1 MNYLTN
7 LIVYFVSTP
16 SVYYLPDTWEPQPLV
31 PVEMIFSTAVAVA
44 TLGVVAHWEYIHVM
58 THNVMDHGVHGYCEN
73 ISEHSRG
80 RVDEK

>member
-31 PVEMIFSTAVAVA
+31 PVEMIFSTAVAVV
-44 TLGVVAHWEYIHVM
+44 TLGVVAGLII
-58 THNVMDHGVHGYCEN
+58 GFS
-73 ISEHSRG
+73 IIKIR
-80 RVDEK
+80 RKKI

>member
-16 SVYYLPDTWEPQPLV
+16 SVYTLPGTWEEQPLV

-44 TLGVVAHWEYIHVM
+44 TIGVVAGLIVGFSIIKIRRKK
-58 THNVMDHGVHGYCEN
+58 V
-73 ISEHSRG
+73 
-80 RVDEK
+80 

>member
-44 TLGVVAHWEYIHVM
+44 TLGVVAGLIVGLSIIKIRRKK
-58 THNVMDHGVHGYCEN
+58 V
-73 ISEHSRG
+73 
-80 RVDEK
+80 

>member
-31 PVEMIFSTAVAVA
+31 PDEMIFSTAVAVI
-44 TLGVVAHWEYIHVM
+44 TLGVVAGLIIGFSIIKIRRKKV
-58 THNVMDHGVHGYCEN
+58 
-73 ISEHSRG
+73 
-80 RVDEK
+80 

>member
-31 PVEMIFSTAVAVA
+31 PVEMIFSTAVAVV
-44 TLGVVAHWEYIHVM
+44 TLGVVAGLIIGFSIIKIRRKKV
-58 THNVMDHGVHGYCEN
+58 
-73 ISEHSRG
+73 
-80 RVDEK
+80 